1 MRLQV
6 KSEWGDL
13 IRKEF
18 LSGRFVSSDFNVQQ
32 LQSSHPGFAQFNQRQ
47 FRDCANKIAKEF
59 NRGECKFCFCF
70 KIQVVVNHYVFNFE
84 EEITGEEEEEE
95 EGDEE
100 EGKGEGEG
108 EEEEE
113 EIEGEEEGGAEEGG
127 AEGEGGAE
135 EGEEEIR
142 VEESDA
148 YFDEVERLVSRVD
161 TMAKPA
167 PSPRKTRSTTRRE
180 STKAASVGKEE
191 LASMRSQKVIHPFRI
206 LKHMDQRFAGTVMTV
221 VIALS
226 GGTAVTDLLVVKVS
240 DFSFS
245 LSFIYLCF

>member
-1 MRLQV
+1 M
-6 KSEWGDL
+6 
-13 IRKEF
+13 
-18 LSGRFVSSDFNVQQ
+18 
-32 LQSSHPGFAQFNQRQ
+32 
-47 FRDCANKIAKEF
+47 
-59 NRGECKFCFCF
+59 
-70 KIQVVVNHYVFNFE
+70 
-84 EEITGEEEEEE
+84 
-95 EGDEE
+95 
-100 EGKGEGEG
+100 
-108 EEEEE
+108 
-113 EIEGEEEGGAEEGG
+113 
-127 AEGEGGAE
+127 
-135 EGEEEIR
+135 
-142 VEESDA
+142 
-148 YFDEVERLVSRVD
+148 SRVD